1 MHNCED
7 EDETFRLFKANQ
19 RKVKVNEKQ
28 KKKNKRFNA
37 QIVSKLKWKSCQINS
52 ANLFSALPVW
62 RICGNSEDDHEHDG

>member
-28 KKKNKRFNA
+28 KKK
-37 QIVSKLKWKSCQINS
+37 Q
-52 ANLFSALPVW
+52 
-62 RICGNSEDDHEHDG
+62 ED